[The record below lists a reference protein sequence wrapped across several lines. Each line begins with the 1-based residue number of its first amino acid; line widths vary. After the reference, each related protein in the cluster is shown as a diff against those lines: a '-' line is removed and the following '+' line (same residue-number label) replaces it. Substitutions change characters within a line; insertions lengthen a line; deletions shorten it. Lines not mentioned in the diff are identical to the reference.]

1 MNISN
6 EYKYFKLLILITSLL
21 ILILT
26 SIIILPYI
34 NDVYLPL
41 AQGYFNPLYFDAR
54 STRDLNFWVSYY
66 DFFKKA
72 PYGILIA
79 NIGPT
84 FTESLKQPFFIPYFF
99 EGLIFICVI
108 IFHVIIYYLD
118 IFKKKYIN
126 FKHTFFILFILT
138 FILIINYPFGIFNP
152 GSAIRYRSS
161 YYHIIL
167 IILFYFYNNQTNIK
181 KTL

>member
-1 MNISN
+1 MNITN

-84 FTESLKQPFFIPYFF
+84 FTESLKQPFFIPY
-99 EGLIFICVI
+99 LN
-108 IFHVIIYYLD
+108 